1 MRLKLIITFLL
12 FISINSHA
20 NTERADEKTTT
31 CDVKIVKMARGNS
44 HRLTLY
50 YYGIKAGKYIPLYE
64 HLSFQLQPSDKAYTF
79 VKFAYLYNRKLCVR
93 YRTEGNINFIANLY
107 DDTSN

>member
-1 MRLKLIITFLL
+1 MSLKLIIIFFF
-12 FISINSHA
+12 FISVNSHA
-20 NTERADEKTTT
+20 NTERADNRITK

-50 YYGIKAGKYIPLYE
+50 YHDTKTGKYIILNE
-64 HLSFQLQPSDKAYTF
+64 HLSFQLKSSDKAYIF
-79 VKFAYLYNRKLCVR
+79 VKFAYLYDRKLCVR
-93 YRTEGNINFIANLY
+93 YWTEGNINFIANFY